1 MMHSVRMPAI
11 ELLPAEVIK
20 AFAQGLNAAKALLG
34 GWPEIR
40 LPSSETA
47 NVVVLMAEEDDS
59 LEVDVIVRGALETTL
74 SVDANMLRYGRV
86 LAVIDLAY
94 YLRTHDAICSLR
106 EAHYHFKAFDPEDQ
120 FYEFFRD
127 ESDCYQAIADAA
139 ALFNVQRRALGF
151 EAAPKG
157 LFAGCVFWRS
167 GGSDA
172 WADGRDGT
180 REIDSGWLTDHARQ
194 LRSNA
199 ECVLVIISATR
210 KHMRSSTPSR
220 LA

>member
-1 MMHSVRMPAI
+1 MMRSVQMPAI
-11 ELLPAEVIK
+11 EPMDPEVIK
-20 AFAQGLNAAKALLG
+20 AFIQGFNARKALLG
-34 GWPEIR
+34 GWPILR
-40 LPSSETA
+40 FPSSATS
-47 NVVVLMAEEDDS
+47 NVIVLMAEEDS
-59 LEVDVIVRGALETTL
+59 LDRDLIARGAAETTL
-74 SVDANMLRYGRV
+74 TIDGNRRRYGAI
-86 LAVIDLAY
+86 LAVIDLAH

-106 EAHYHFKAFDPEDQ
+106 EAHYHFKAFDPGDQ

-127 ESDCYQAIADAA
+127 VNDCYQAIADAA

-151 EAAPKG
+151 VAAPKG

>member
-1 MMHSVRMPAI
+1 MMRSVRMPTI
-11 ELLPAEVIK
+11 DLLPAEVIE
-20 AFAQGLNAAKALLG
+20 AFAEGLNATKAFLG
-34 GWPEIR
+34 GWPELRI
-40 LPSSETA
+40 PSSETS
-47 NVVVLMAEEDDS
+47 NVVVLMAEEDS
-59 LEVDVIVRGALETTL
+59 LDRDLIVRGAAETTL
-74 SVDANMLRYGRV
+74 TIDGNRRRYGAI
-86 LAVIDLAY
+86 LAVIDLAH

-120 FYEFFRD
+120 FYQFFRD
-127 ESDCYQAIADAA
+127 VNDCYQAIADAA

-180 REIDSGWLTDHARQ
+180 REIDSGWLTDYARQ
-194 LRSNA
+194 LRSDA
-199 ECVLVIISATR
+199 KCVLVIISAAR
-210 KHMRSSTPSR
+210 KHIRSSTPTR
-220 LA
+220 LD